1 MGQNHFKWSNKQLR
15 EHVEVLGRH
24 KKSTHIIKE
33 CNIFKFLYARVDDS
47 AHLDI

>member
-15 EHVEVLGRH
+15 EHVEVLDGTR
-24 KKSTHIIKE
+24 SPHILLKNVTYLNSI
-33 CNIFKFLYARVDDS
+33 YGVDDS